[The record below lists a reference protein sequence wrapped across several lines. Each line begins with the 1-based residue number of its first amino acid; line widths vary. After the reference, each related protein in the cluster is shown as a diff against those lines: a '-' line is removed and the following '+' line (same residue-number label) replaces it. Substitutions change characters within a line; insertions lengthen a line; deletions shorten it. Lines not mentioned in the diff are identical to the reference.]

1 MAGVHPQKV
10 AMCKTWEWRSPSILS
25 WWYMDVSK
33 NRGTPR
39 SSILIG
45 FSIITHPFWGTPI
58 LETSIWSI
66 WLVRSAIT
74 CLSFFQVKNYL
85 DTMCIYIYIYE
96 LRTKASHY
104 RRMPI
109 LYGMQVELWTL
120 HIWWYCQVIHHRM
133 LEHHPSFIGMMLTNA
148 LKTSN
153 VFRACCVK
161 KETHSASVCWKEIWL
176 QVKLLQVSS
185 HCIICGNSP
194 KNKHLPYKMP
204 VRKPLSFLFVEMF
217 SFQGRHSVIFFW
229 GGVVQCAR

>member
-45 FSIITHPFWGTPI
+45 FSIINHPFWGTPI
-58 LETSIWSI
+58 FGNIHMI
-66 WLVRSAIT
+66 NLVSTISYY
-74 CLSFFQVKNYL
+74 LLKFFPGEELLRYHVY
-85 DTMCIYIYIYE
+85 IYIYIYE

-133 LEHHPSFIGMMLTNA
+133 LEHHPSFIGKMLTNA
-148 LKTSN
+148 LKTSK

-161 KETHSASVCWKEIWL
+161 KETHSASFCWKEIWL
-176 QVKLLQVSS
+176 QVKLLQV
-185 HCIICGNSP
+185 GNSP

-204 VRKPLSFLFVEMF
+204 VRKPLSFFLLKCSLFRVDIR
-217 SFQGRHSVIFFW
+217 SFFF
-229 GGVVQCAR
+229 GGV